1 MKAQLDLIGIVVED
15 MGRALAFYRELG
27 LDVPEDADGQPHVE
41 ATLPGGLRLAWDTEE
56 TIRSF
61 EPNWQPPSGGQRIG
75 LAFRL
80 DDPAGVDAA
89 YERLVSLGYDGH
101 KEPWDAPWGQRY
113 ALVRDADGNAVD
125 LFCPL

>member
-1 MKAQLDLIGIVVED
+1 MKARLDLIGIVVED
-15 MGRALAFYRELG
+15 MARALAFYRELG
-27 LDVPEDADGQPHVE
+27 LDVPQDADDQPHAEV
-41 ATLPGGLRLAWDTEE
+41 TLPGGLRLAWDTEE

-61 EPNWQPPSGGQRIG
+61 EPSWQPPSGGARIG

-80 DDPAGVDAA
+80 DSPADVDAA

-113 ALVRDADGNAVD
+113 ALVRDPDGNGVD